1 MITILVLAGVA
12 LLAGAIN
19 ALAGGGQFMV
29 FPALLFAGV
38 ASVKAN
44 ATSSLVVLP
53 GVAASA
59 WVYRDTTK
67 QMTGRFLAC
76 MVLASLAGSAVASW
90 LLMHTTNATFS
101 RLVPWLLLLAAAV
114 FSAAPQLRKLGASM
128 TGGRVHLPVLCAG
141 QFAIAGY
148 GGYFGAGMGVL
159 MLALYLALAHL
170 ELHAASGLRTFC
182 AAFINTLAV
191 MIFAAR
197 GALDYRL
204 GVPMLFAAV
213 AGGYLGAKA
222 VQRLDAGKVRLG
234 VLFYAWGLT
243 AYFFVRAAIGRA

>member
-1 MITILVLAGVA
+1 MITVLVLAAVA
-12 LLAGAIN
+12 VLAGAIN

-59 WVYRDTTK
+59 WVYRDSTRAL
-67 QMTGRFLAC
+67 GARFVSGMA
-76 MVLASLAGSAVASW
+76 VASLAGSLVGSW

-101 RLVPWLLLLAAAV
+101 KLVPWLLLIAASV
-114 FSAAPQLRKLGASM
+114 FSAAPQLRKLGASI
-128 TGGRVHLPVLCAG
+128 TGGKVHLPPLFIG
-141 QFAIAGY
+141 QFLIAGY
-148 GGYFGAGMGVL
+148 GGFFGAGMGVL

-170 ELHAASGLRTFC
+170 ELHAASGLRTIC

-191 MIFAAR
+191 IIFAAR

-204 GVPMLFAAV
+204 GIPMLFGAV
-213 AGGYLGAKA
+213 AGGYLGAKI
-222 VQRLDAGKVRLG
+222 VQRLDSGKVRAG
-234 VLFYAWGLT
+234 VLIYAWGLT
-243 AYFFVRAAIGRA
+243 AYFFVRLAMS